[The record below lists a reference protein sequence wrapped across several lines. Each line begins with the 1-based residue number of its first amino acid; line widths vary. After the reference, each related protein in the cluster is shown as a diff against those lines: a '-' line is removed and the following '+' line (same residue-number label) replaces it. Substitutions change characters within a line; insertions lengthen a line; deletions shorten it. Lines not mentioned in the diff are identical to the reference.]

1 MLEILPEWFR
11 IFFFSMIP
19 WLESRY
25 VIPFAIRPVQ
35 ELGLGWPWWQAF
47 PIAVIGNM
55 LPIPFILLF
64 FHHIEKWLRKYKF
77 WSKLMDWLF
86 ARTRDRAN
94 DTIRKYE
101 YLGLLVF
108 VALPV
113 PFTGAW
119 TGALI
124 AYLFNLKF
132 GKSLIT
138 IFIGVI
144 SAASIMTIV
153 TLTGVD
159 LLYIVLGVIIAGI
172 VMALFVFLG
181 SSKKK

>member
-1 MLEILPEWFR
+1 MLEILPEWVR
-11 IFFFSMIP
+11 IFFFSMVP

-25 VIPFAIRPVQ
+25 VIPFAIN
-35 ELGLGWPWWQAF
+35 LGWDWWKAL
-47 PIAVIGNM
+47 PLAIAGNM
-55 LPIPFILLF
+55 LPIPIILLLLKYV
-64 FHHIEKWLRKYKF
+64 EKWLRNYKF
-77 WSKLMDWLF
+77 WSRLMNWLF
-86 ARTRDRAN
+86 SRTRDRAN
-94 DTIRKYE
+94 ETILKYE

-119 TGALI
+119 TGSLI

-132 GKSLIT
+132 GRSLFT

-144 SAASIMTIV
+144 FAAGIMTVV
-153 TLTGVD
+153 TLTGID
-159 LLYIVLGVIIAGI
+159 LLYIIIGVLITGF
-172 VMALFVFLG
+172 VMGLYIFFG

>member
-11 IFFFSMIP
+11 IFFFSMVP

-25 VIPFAIRPVQ
+25 VIPFAIN
-35 ELGLGWPWWQAF
+35 LGWAWWEAL
-47 PIAVIGNM
+47 PLAIAGNM
-55 LPIPFILLF
+55 LPIPIILLF
-64 FHHIEKWLRKYKF
+64 FKYAEKWLRKYKF

-86 ARTRDRAN
+86 TRTRERVN
-94 DTIRKYE
+94 ETIRKYQ

-108 VALPV
+108 VALPI

-132 GKSLIT
+132 GKSLIA

-144 SAASIMTIV
+144 SAAGIMTIV
-153 TLTGVD
+153 TLTGID
-159 LLYIVLGVIIAGI
+159 LLYIVAGVIIAGI
-172 VMALFVFLG
+172 IMGLFIFFG

>member
-25 VIPFAIRPVQ
+25 VIPFAINI
-35 ELGLGWPWWQAF
+35 GWDWWKAF
-47 PIAVIGNM
+47 PIAVAGNI
-55 LPIPFILLF
+55 LPIPIILLF
-64 FHHIEKWLRKYKF
+64 FKKVEKWLRRYRF

-86 ARTRDRAN
+86 SRTRDRAN
-94 DTIRKYE
+94 EVIRRYE

-108 VALPV
+108 VALPF

-138 IFIGVI
+138 IFFGVI
-144 SAASIMTIV
+144 SASGIMTIV
-153 TLTGVD
+153 TLTGID
-159 LLYIVLGVIIAGI
+159 LLYIVLGVIIIGFI
-172 VMALFVFLG
+172 MGLFIFYG
-181 SSKKK
+181 SYKKK

>member
-1 MLEILPEWFR
+1 MLEIFPEWFR

-25 VIPFAIRPVQ
+25 VIPFAINI
-35 ELGLGWPWWQAF
+35 GWDWWKAF
-47 PIAVIGNM
+47 PIAVAGNI
-55 LPIPFILLF
+55 LPIPIILLF
-64 FHHIEKWLRKYKF
+64 FKKVEKWLRRYRF

-86 ARTRDRAN
+86 SRTRDRAN
-94 DTIRKYE
+94 EVIQRYE

-108 VALPV
+108 VALPL

-138 IFIGVI
+138 IFFGVI
-144 SAASIMTIV
+144 FASGIMTIV
-153 TLTGVD
+153 TLTGID
-159 LLYIVLGVIIAGI
+159 LLYIVLGVIIIGFI
-172 VMALFVFLG
+172 MGLFIFYG
-181 SSKKK
+181 SYKKK

>member
-11 IFFFSMIP
+11 IFFFSMVP

-25 VIPFAIRPVQ
+25 VLPFAIN
-35 ELGLGWPWWQAF
+35 LGWEWWEAL
-47 PIAVIGNM
+47 PIAIVGNIF
-55 LPIPFILLF
+55 PIPFILLF
-64 FHHIEKWLRKYKF
+64 LKYIEKWLRKYNF
-77 WSKLMDWLF
+77 WSKMMDWLF
-86 ARTRDRAN
+86 SRTRDRAN
-94 DTIRKYE
+94 NTIYKYE
-101 YLGLLVF
+101 YLGLFIF

-132 GKSLIT
+132 SKSLVA

-144 SAASIMTIV
+144 SAAGIMTIV
-153 TLTGVD
+153 TLTGID
-159 LLYIVLGVIIAGI
+159 LLYIIVGIIIIGVI
-172 VMALFVFLG
+172 MSLFIFFG
-181 SSKKK
+181 SSEEK

>member
-11 IFFFSMIP
+11 IFFFSMVP

-25 VIPFAIRPVQ
+25 VIPFAIN
-35 ELGLGWPWWQAF
+35 LGWEWWTAL
-47 PIAVIGNM
+47 PLAVAGNM
-55 LPIPFILLF
+55 LPIPIILLF
-64 FHHIEKWLRKYKF
+64 FKYAEKWLRKYKF
-77 WSKLMDWLF
+77 WSRFMDWF
-86 ARTRDRAN
+86 FTRTRDRAN
-94 DTIRKYE
+94 ETIRKYE

-108 VALPV
+108 VALPI

-132 GKSLIT
+132 GKSLIA

-144 SAASIMTIV
+144 SAAGIMTVV
-153 TLTGVD
+153 TLTGID
-159 LLYIVLGVIIAGI
+159 LLYIVAGVIIAGVI
-172 VMALFVFLG
+172 MGLFIFFG

>member
-25 VIPFAIRPVQ
+25 VIPFAINI
-35 ELGLGWPWWQAF
+35 GWDWWKAF
-47 PIAVIGNM
+47 PLAVTGNI

-64 FHHIEKWLRKYKF
+64 FKKIEKWLRKYRF
-77 WSKLMDWLF
+77 WSNLMDWLF
-86 ARTRDRAN
+86 AKTRDRAN
-94 DTIRKYE
+94 EAIQRYE

-108 VALPV
+108 VALPL

-138 IFIGVI
+138 IFFGII
-144 SAASIMTIV
+144 SASGIMTIV
-153 TLTGVD
+153 TLTGID
-159 LLYIVLGVIIAGI
+159 LVYIALGVIIIGFI
-172 VMALFVFLG
+172 MGLFIFFE

>member
-11 IFFFSMIP
+11 IFFFSMVP

-25 VIPFAIRPVQ
+25 VIPFAINPV
-35 ELGLGWPWWQAF
+35 ETYGLGWDWWNAL
-47 PIAVIGNM
+47 PLAIAGNM

-64 FHHIEKWLRKYKF
+64 FKNTEKFLRKYIF
-77 WSKLMDWLF
+77 WSNLMDWLF
-86 ARTRDRAN
+86 SRTRDRAN
-94 DTIRKYE
+94 KTILRYE

-119 TGALI
+119 TGSLI

-132 GKSLIT
+132 GKSLFI

-144 SAASIMTIV
+144 SAAGIMTIV
-153 TLTGVD
+153 TLTGLD
-159 LLYIVLGVIIAGI
+159 LLYIITGVVIIGFI
-172 VMALFVFLG
+172 MGLFIFFG
-181 SSKKK
+181 SYNKK